1 MSEDKQNIFTTGLI
15 DIILPEEVIDTDK
28 DLFSL
33 MKLDHVFLVMEQ
45 GERDLSSLL
54 KNYKDIE
61 LEEDHIITIMYN
73 ILCALN
79 FFHSANII
87 HRDIK
92 PANILINSSCA
103 VKICDFGLARVM
115 PKKSDLEQNLYDF
128 KNVKMMDICRQDDIE
143 KRQSRLEKYQ
153 VEMTDHLKNTKEER
167 AKKKR
172 DMTCGIQTRWYRA
185 PEVILTDKN
194 YDKSVDIW
202 SAGVILAELLKI
214 SI

>member
-61 LEEDHIITIMYN
+61 LEEDHIITIMY
-73 ILCALN
+73 
-79 FFHSANII
+79 II